1 MPNPMDHRATAN
13 DRSTDQISPE
23 TPALDAVN
31 SNERNTASLESDSIP
46 PPQIPS
52 SIEDSS
58 QNRNCSPTEDY
69 PAVDGNQS
77 TAEENVDESPAIHDH
92 SAETSTI
99 GSDNNIFTPPE
110 EVVTLDPHGDI
121 RLIVSHPEDGQV
133 TFVASS
139 SCLRL
144 ASATWSALLE
154 STTSEDAQSHIETEL
169 SGNDIE
175 TTRTILQIAHLHFDK
190 VPTSLSFEQLLK
202 VAIFCDKHETAGL
215 VRPFLKSWAWP
226 WASKILVDG
235 YEQWLFIAWV
245 FGFEETF
252 EAITH
257 SLAVTIKTNP
267 EGECLIPGGVLSGSH
282 IPGTIIGW

>member
-1 MPNPMDHRATAN
+1 MDHRATTN
-13 DRSTDQISPE
+13 DRSTDQIFPE

-31 SNERNTASLESDSIP
+31 SNERNTASLESDSIL

-58 QNRNCSPTEDY
+58 RNRDCSPTEDY
-69 PAVDGNQS
+69 PAVEGNQS
-77 TAEENVDESPAIHDH
+77 TAEENVDEPPAIHDH
-92 SAETSTI
+92 SVETSTI

-110 EVVTLDPHGDI
+110 EVVTLDPRGDI
-121 RLIVSHPEDGQV
+121 RLVVSYSEEGRV

-144 ASATWSALLE
+144 ASAKWSALLE
-154 STTSEDAQSHIETEL
+154 STTSESAQSHI
-169 SGNDIE
+169 
-175 TTRTILQIAHLHFDK
+175 TRTILQIAHLHFDK

-202 VAIFCDKHETAGL
+202 VAIFCGKHETAGL

-226 WASKILVDG
+226 WASKILADG

-282 IPGTIIGW
+282 IPGTIIG

>member
-1 MPNPMDHRATAN
+1 MDHRATTN
-13 DRSTDQISPE
+13 DRPTDQISPE

-31 SNERNTASLESDSIP
+31 PNERNTASLESNSIP

-58 QNRNCSPTEDY
+58 RNRNCSLTEDY
-69 PAVDGNQS
+69 PAVEGNQL
-77 TAEENVDESPAIHDH
+77 TANENVDEPPAIHDH

-110 EVVTLDPHGDI
+110 EEVTLDPRGDI
-121 RLIVSHPEDGQV
+121 RLTVSYFEEGQV

-144 ASATWSALLE
+144 ASAKWNALLE
-154 STTSEDAQSHIETEL
+154 STTSEDAQSQIEIEL
-169 SGNDIE
+169 SGDDIE

-190 VPTSLSFEQLLK
+190 VPTSLSFERLLK
-202 VAIFCDKHETAGL
+202 VAIFCSKHETVGL

-226 WASKILVDG
+226 WRSKILADG

-245 FGFEETF
+245 FGFGKTF

-267 EGECLIPGGVLSGSH
+267 GGECLIPGGVLSGPH
-282 IPGTIIGW
+282 IPGTIIG